1 MKIQKLTIIVLFAA
15 IAIAAACSS
24 AVETPK
30 QANSASQAG
39 APSAGSQTFRSIGVV
54 KTVDVAAGKVTVDH
68 EDIPGYMAPMEM
80 NEPVADAALLTQVK
94 PGDKV
99 EFEILREG
107 SKIKYTKFNKIGEV
121 ALIDAPTIYAA
132 SCAECHGDKGQGGP
146 KGIPFTSG
154 HALDHTEADFIKTV
168 TDGKSKKKDKE
179 MPAFRD
185 KLSPEEIAAVVKF
198 FREVIQKD
206 LKRNEGHK
214 H

>member
-1 MKIQKLTIIVLFAA
+1 MSSNHNTRLIA
-15 IAIAAACSS
+15 IAILLSFVTTLISCSVSTETTTTPNDAS
-24 AVETPK
+24 AD
-30 QANSASQAG
+30 
-39 APSAGSQTFRSIGVV
+39 SQTYRSVGVV
-54 KTVDVAAGKVTVDH
+54 KAVDVAAGKVTVDH

-107 SKIKYTKFNKIGEV
+107 SKIKYTKFKKIGEV
-121 ALIDAPTIYAA
+121 ALIDASAIYAA
-132 SCAECHGDKGQGGP
+132 SCSECHGDKGQGAP

-154 HALDHTEADFIKTV
+154 HALDHTEADFIKSV
-168 TDGKSKKKDKE
+168 TNGKPKKGEKE

-185 KLSPEEIAAVVKF
+185 KLKPEEITAVVKF
-198 FREVIQKD
+198 VREVIQKD